1 MMTGLEELPTH
12 LSKLKTE
19 DWNKLFNLI
28 PEMEATKK
36 FGELIID
43 QKGKD
48 GVFQFPYYA
57 NDEVV
62 DRFIDIAYKL
72 GIVPDFD
79 WMDWKEGKKIL
90 NNAEQDF
97 TKLDTITLCKLLT
110 VIIRADRFNEG
121 FLIQNFKS
129 GVIPKIINAL
139 QKNTFPSLL
148 E

>member
-1 MMTGLEELPTH
+1 MAELEELPNH
-12 LSKLKTE
+12 LSKLKPE

-48 GVFQFPYYA
+48 GVFQFPYYV

-79 WMDWKEGKKIL
+79 WMDWKEGKKFL
-90 NNAEQDF
+90 NNPKHDF
-97 TKLDTITLCKLLT
+97 TKLDAITLCKLLT

-121 FLIQNFKS
+121 FLVQNFQN
-129 GVIPKIINAL
+129 GVIPNIINAL
-139 QKNTFPSLL
+139 HLKFPG
-148 E
+148 